1 MKQVVIEIPVLN
13 SPFEVPA
20 RHFKFTED
28 GIASEIVESHQI
40 TKLVPGF
47 PMTKQRN
54 REEVV
59 NTQLAILI
67 SRLGVTADAETIHV
81 HGRHRPDV
89 LFELRGLRVVIEGK
103 FADHPSAEQIVL
115 EDARKRVRSG
125 IAHIAAAAVYP
136 IALRNAPTTK
146 ILDLLSTSQLKYR
159 IVAET
164 HETKDWFEGNPASL
178 MDALRH
184 AQEAL
189 TKDDIVEQ
197 TAKSLS
203 QRLDGVSKLWMGQQG
218 ACDRLSRILGL
229 SPPKGETSE
238 KAQERRETA
247 AKVSALVLAN
257 AFIFQEQLAATDGR
271 VTALRKLEKEKDIVG
286 ATAKHWKW
294 IWENINYVPIF
305 QLGERV
311 LNELPVN
318 ANSAIA
324 TNALLAEAIAICAQQ
339 AALRHDLMGR
349 IYHWLLHHAKYLG
362 TYYTSVSAATLLLKL
377 TIAAKWKQDFSDPAE
392 LASFKVADLACGT
405 GTLLMASAQALS
417 DAYIRRRA
425 DNDLPLEAKDMS
437 TLHRTLMENVLH
449 GYDVLP
455 SAVHL
460 TASTL
465 AMLAPDVAFVRMG
478 LFVMPLGMDHGIPKL
493 GSLDFLTS
501 DSVKTQMA
509 LDYSHIET
517 IRTGAAFSQATTAEL
532 PRLDLCVM
540 NPPFVRSVGGNLLFG
555 SLPDERGRL
564 QTELKRRV
572 KQIGASA
579 TAGLGSVFVALADRW
594 LKPKGRLAFVLPAAL
609 ASGEA
614 WADTRQLIASRYHLE
629 TVVSSHDAER
639 FNFSENTDL
648 SELLFI
654 ARKLKPKEKPGLTTY
669 ISLWRNPRSIHEAID
684 LANRIVQIHEPVT
697 IKGSGITT
705 ISGPSGK
712 LGEITSTPAAS
723 GEQNWTGALFAQ
735 TELLRVCWALE
746 KGELRIP
753 GKRNAVPVPICRLDT
768 IGALGPDRKRI
779 HEGFKVTTEDWTP
792 YPAFWGHESAKVRTI
807 EQAPN
812 ARLSVWLE
820 SPRGPNYGAHLW
832 ERAGNILLVE
842 RLRSNTHRVIGVGFE
857 KEVLGNTWWALK
869 PNKLN
874 RKQQEALLLWLNS
887 SLSLL
892 LVFGRR
898 VITQGAWMQI
908 KQPAWESM
916 PVLDVRAL
924 SSKQLTT
931 LSTHY
936 HALSREGLEPLARL
950 KTDPTRCQIDVAIS
964 SVLGIPDVAFIRELL
979 DREPGLTALDIVPQN
994 VIEDDETADAEE
1006 DQAQSALF

>member
-1 MKQVVIEIPVLN
+1 M
-13 SPFEVPA
+13 S
-20 RHFKFTED
+20 
-28 GIASEIVESHQI
+28 
-40 TKLVPGF
+40 
-47 PMTKQRN
+47 KQRN

-67 SRLGVTADAETIHV
+67 SRLGVTANAETIHV

-89 LFELRGLRVVIEGK
+89 LFELRGLRVIIEGK
-103 FADHPSAEQIVL
+103 FADHPNAEAIVL

-125 IAHIAAAAVYP
+125 LAHIAAAAIYP
-136 IALRNAPTTK
+136 RPLRNTPTSK
-146 ILDLLSTSQLKYR
+146 LLDALSTSQLKYR
-159 IVAET
+159 IVSET
-164 HETKDWFEGNPASL
+164 HETGDWFEGDPVSF

-203 QRLDGVSKLWMGQQG
+203 VQLEGVAKLWMGQRG
-218 ACDRLSRILGL
+218 ACDRLSTILGL

-257 AFIFQEQLAATDGR
+257 AFIFQEQLAGTDGR
-271 VTALRKLEKEKDIVG
+271 VTPLRKLENEKDIVG
-286 ATAKHWKW
+286 ATAQHWKW

-311 LNELPVN
+311 LNELPIN
-318 ANSAIA
+318 ANSDLA
-324 TNALLAEAIAICAQQ
+324 TRSLLAEAIQICAQQ

-377 TIAAKWKQDFSDPAE
+377 TLAAKWKQDFGNPAE

-405 GTLLMASAQALS
+405 GTLLMATAQALS
-417 DAYIRRRA
+417 DAYIKQRA
-425 DNDLPLEAKDMS
+425 ANDLPLEAKDMS

-478 LFVMPLGMDHGIPKL
+478 LFVMPLGMDHGIAKL
-493 GSLDFLTS
+493 GSLDFFIS
-501 DSVKTQMA
+501 HIIKTQMA
-509 LDYSHIET
+509 LDYSHTET
-517 IRTGAAFSQATTAEL
+517 IRTGAAFSRETVAEL
-532 PRLDLCVM
+532 PRLNLCVM

-594 LKPKGRLAFVLPAAL
+594 LNREGRLAFVLPAAL

-614 WADTRQLIASRYHLE
+614 WADTRKLIASRYHLE

-648 SELLFI
+648 SEILFI
-654 ARKLKPKEKPGLTTY
+654 ARRLNHEEMPSSTTY

-684 LANRIVQIHEPVT
+684 LANRITQIHAPVT
-697 IKGSGITT
+697 IEGSGITT

-712 LGEITSTPAAS
+712 LGEITSVPAAT
-723 GEQNWTGALFAQ
+723 GEQNWIGALFAQ
-735 TELLRVCWALE
+735 TELFRICWALE
-746 KGELRIP
+746 KGVLRLPDQRDTIP
-753 GKRNAVPVPICRLDT
+753 IPLCRLDAL
-768 IGALGPDRKRI
+768 GALGPDRKRI

-807 EQAPN
+807 SQKPN

-820 SPRGPNYGAHLW
+820 SPRGPEYGPHLW
-832 ERAGNILLVE
+832 ERAGRLLLVE
-842 RLRSNTHRVIGVGFE
+842 RLWPVTQRVLAVGFDTNI
-857 KEVLGNTWWALK
+857 LGNTWWSLK
-869 PNKLN
+869 SDSLSLD
-874 RKQQEALLLWLNS
+874 QEKALLLWLNS
-887 SLSLL
+887 SLALL
-892 LVFGRR
+892 LYFGRR
-898 VITQGAWMQI
+898 VVTRSAWMQM
-908 KQPAWESM
+908 KQPAWASM
-916 PVLDVRAL
+916 PVLDVHAL
-924 SSKQLTT
+924 SSKQLASLKAYYDS
-931 LSTHY
+931 LSLEELQPLAQLKADPIRCKIDAAIS
-936 HALSREGLEPLARL
+936 HALN
-950 KTDPTRCQIDVAIS
+950 
-964 SVLGIPDVAFIRELL
+964 IPDLACIRELL
-979 DREPGLTALDIVPQN
+979 EREPGLSANDIAPRK
-994 VIEDDETADAEE
+994 ITTEEEE
-1006 DQAQSALF
+1006 D